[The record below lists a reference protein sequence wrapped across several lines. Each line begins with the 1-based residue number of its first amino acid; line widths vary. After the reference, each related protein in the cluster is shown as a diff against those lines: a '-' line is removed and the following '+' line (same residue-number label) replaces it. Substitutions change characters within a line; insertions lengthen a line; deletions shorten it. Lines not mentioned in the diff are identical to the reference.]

1 MALKTDLEVKYVSGT
16 GRLREE
22 RKDVLVPGL
31 WKLSVRAMQSLEI
44 LTISCIVRG
53 PVIVKLFVTSH
64 D

>member
-16 GRLREE
+16 GRLKEE

-31 WKLSVRAMQSLEI
+31 WTMQSLEI